1 MRYLLLMLGLLCAH
15 AWGDVALS
23 PEQQAYVRAHPEIS
37 MCVDPDWAPFER
49 LNARGEHEGIA
60 ADLLRLLASRAGLTL
75 RIHVTPDWDASLAAS
90 KAGECQLLGFL
101 NQSPDRDAWLLF
113 TQPYFTDANVLISR
127 EEHPSVASLGDFV
140 GARIAL
146 PSGTSVEEKLR
157 RLYPGL
163 QFVIVG
169 SEAEALRL
177 VNERQAEFTLRSLV
191 MAADTIKNEGWFN
204 LKIAGQVPELDN
216 LFRIGVL
223 RSEPMLRD
231 ILDQAIATL
240 TPEEVNAVVNRYVA
254 VRVETPVDY
263 RLLLQVVAVFV
274 LILASNLFWVVRLR
288 RANRK
293 LARQAVTDALTGL
306 ANRKQLNR
314 FSQGTVET
322 ARRHHRPLAVVLFDI
337 DHFKVVND
345 QHGHL
350 VGDQVLCDIATLL
363 ARAVRQGDCL
373 GRWGG
378 EEFLLICPET
388 RGEQALQLA
397 ERILAQARNLP
408 LATGKPCTLSAG
420 VAQLGAGDSVN
431 DLLQRADE
439 ALYQAKTQGR
449 DRACLAQR
457 SEQPELALDQR
468 SEVVTHEG

>member
-1 MRYLLLMLGLLCAH
+1 M
-15 AWGDVALS
+15 S
-23 PEQQAYVRAHPEIS
+23 
-37 MCVDPDWAPFER
+37 
-49 LNARGEHEGIA
+49 
-60 ADLLRLLASRAGLTL
+60 
-75 RIHVTPDWDASLAAS
+75 
-90 KAGECQLLGFL
+90 
-101 NQSPDRDAWLLF
+101 
-113 TQPYFTDANVLISR
+113 
-127 EEHPSVASLGDFV
+127 
-140 GARIAL
+140 
-146 PSGTSVEEKLR
+146 
-157 RLYPGL
+157 
-163 QFVIVG
+163 
-169 SEAEALRL
+169 
-177 VNERQAEFTLRSLV
+177 
-191 MAADTIKNEGWFN
+191 
-204 LKIAGQVPELDN
+204 
-216 LFRIGVL
+216 
-223 RSEPMLRD
+223 
-231 ILDQAIATL
+231 
-240 TPEEVNAVVNRYVA
+240 

-350 VGDQVLCDIATLL
+350 VGDQVLCDIAALL

-397 ERILAQARNLP
+397 ERILAQARSLP

>member
-90 KAGECQLLGFL
+90 KAGKCQLLGFL

-157 RLYPGL
+157 RLHPGL

-240 TPEEVNAVVNRYVA
+240 TPDEVNAIVNRYVS

-350 VGDQVLCDIATLL
+350 VGDQVLCDIAALL

-397 ERILAQARNLP
+397 ERILAQARSLP

>member
-1 MRYLLLMLGLLCAH
+1 MI
-15 AWGDVALS
+15 VA
-23 PEQQAYVRAHPEIS
+23 
-37 MCVDPDWAPFER
+37 
-49 LNARGEHEGIA
+49 
-60 ADLLRLLASRAGLTL
+60 
-75 RIHVTPDWDASLAAS
+75 
-90 KAGECQLLGFL
+90 
-101 NQSPDRDAWLLF
+101 
-113 TQPYFTDANVLISR
+113 
-127 EEHPSVASLGDFV
+127 
-140 GARIAL
+140 
-146 PSGTSVEEKLR
+146 
-157 RLYPGL
+157 
-163 QFVIVG
+163 

-191 MAADTIKNEGWFN
+191 MAANTIKNEGRFN

-240 TPEEVNAVVNRYVA
+240 TPEEVNAIVNRYVS

-306 ANRKQLNR
+306 ANRKQLNQ

-350 VGDQVLCDIATLL
+350 VGDQVLCDIAALL

-397 ERILAQARNLP
+397 ERILAQARSLP

>member
-1 MRYLLLMLGLLCAH
+1 MLGLLCAH

-90 KAGECQLLGFL
+90 KAGKCQLLGFL

-157 RLYPGL
+157 RLHPGL

-240 TPEEVNAVVNRYVA
+240 TPDEVNAIVNRYVS

-350 VGDQVLCDIATLL
+350 VGDQVLCDIAALL

-397 ERILAQARNLP
+397 ERILAQARSLP

>member
-1 MRYLLLMLGLLCAH
+1 M
-15 AWGDVALS
+15 
-23 PEQQAYVRAHPEIS
+23 
-37 MCVDPDWAPFER
+37 
-49 LNARGEHEGIA
+49 
-60 ADLLRLLASRAGLTL
+60 
-75 RIHVTPDWDASLAAS
+75 
-90 KAGECQLLGFL
+90 LGFL

-113 TQPYFTDANVLISR
+113 TQPYFNDANVLISR

-240 TPEEVNAVVNRYVA
+240 TPDEVNAIVNRYVA

-306 ANRKQLNR
+306 ANRKQLNQ
-314 FSQGTVET
+314 FSHGTVET
-322 ARRHHRPLAVVLFDI
+322 ARRHRRPLAVVLFDI
-337 DHFKVVND
+337 DHFKAVND

-350 VGDQVLCDIATLL
+350 VGDQVLCDIAALL

-397 ERILAQARNLP
+397 ERILAQARSLP

-439 ALYQAKTQGR
+439 AIYQAKTQGR

>member
-240 TPEEVNAVVNRYVA
+240 TPDEVNAIVNRYVS

-306 ANRKQLNR
+306 ANRKQLNQV
-314 FSQGTVET
+314 SHGTVET
-322 ARRHHRPLAVVLFDI
+322 ARRHRRPLAMVLLDI
-337 DHFKVVND
+337 DHFKLVND

-350 VGDQVLCDIATLL
+350 VEEGSCASGAVAVHTQLHVL
-363 ARAVRQGDCL
+363 AVEKHHL
-373 GRWGG
+373 G
-378 EEFLLICPET
+378 
-388 RGEQALQLA
+388 
-397 ERILAQARNLP
+397 ILAANVDQGLG
-408 LATGKPCTLSAG
+408 LG
-420 VAQLGAGDSVN
+420 VAAARKHRGGDHLLHKLGLE
-431 DLLQRADE
+431 LLSRRHTHRPRDTQSDADVAHLGGYLIE
-439 ALYQAKTQGR
+439 KRRHQAAHTGMMSLVTRIDRLSGSIEHDNLRRGR
-449 DRACLAQR
+449 TN
-457 SEQPELALDQR
+457 
-468 SEVVTHEG
+468 V

>member
-1 MRYLLLMLGLLCAH
+1 M
-15 AWGDVALS
+15 
-23 PEQQAYVRAHPEIS
+23 
-37 MCVDPDWAPFER
+37 
-49 LNARGEHEGIA
+49 
-60 ADLLRLLASRAGLTL
+60 
-75 RIHVTPDWDASLAAS
+75 
-90 KAGECQLLGFL
+90 LGFL
-101 NQSPDRDAWLLF
+101 NQSADRDAWLLF

-163 QFVIVG
+163 QFVIVA

-240 TPEEVNAVVNRYVA
+240 TPEEVNTVVNRYVS

-306 ANRKQLNR
+306 ANRKQLNQ

-350 VGDQVLCDIATLL
+350 VGDQVLCDIAALL

-397 ERILAQARNLP
+397 ERILAQARSLP

>member
-23 PEQQAYVRAHPEIS
+23 PEQQAY
-37 MCVDPDWAPFER
+37 
-49 LNARGEHEGIA
+49 
-60 ADLLRLLASRAGLTL
+60 
-75 RIHVTPDWDASLAAS
+75 
-90 KAGECQLLGFL
+90 
-101 NQSPDRDAWLLF
+101 
-113 TQPYFTDANVLISR
+113 VLISR

-240 TPEEVNAVVNRYVA
+240 TPDEVNAIVNRYVA

-350 VGDQVLCDIATLL
+350 VGDQVLCDIAALL

-397 ERILAQARNLP
+397 ERILAQARSLP

>member
-90 KAGECQLLGFL
+90 KAGKCQLLGFL

-163 QFVIVG
+163 QFVIVA

-240 TPEEVNAVVNRYVA
+240 TPDEVNAIVNRYVA

-350 VGDQVLCDIATLL
+350 VGDQVLCDIAALL

-397 ERILAQARNLP
+397 ERILAQARSLP

>member
-90 KAGECQLLGFL
+90 KAGKCQLLGFL

-146 PSGTSVEEKLR
+146 PSGASVEEKLR

-163 QFVIVG
+163 QFVIVA

-240 TPEEVNAVVNRYVA
+240 TPDEVNAIVNRYVA

-306 ANRKQLNR
+306 ANRKQLNQ

-350 VGDQVLCDIATLL
+350 VGDQVLCDIAALL

-397 ERILAQARNLP
+397 ERILAQARSLP

>member
-90 KAGECQLLGFL
+90 KAGKCQLLGFL

-240 TPEEVNAVVNRYVA
+240 TPDEVNAIVNRYVA

-350 VGDQVLCDIATLL
+350 VGDQVLCDIAALL

-397 ERILAQARNLP
+397 ERILAQARSLP

-420 VAQLGAGDSVN
+420 VTQLGAGDSVN

-468 SEVVTHEG
+468 REVVTDEG

>member
-1 MRYLLLMLGLLCAH
+1 MGGLIPDFGNIAMTV
-15 AWGDVALS
+15 AAFVVALS
-23 PEQQAYVRAHPEIS
+23 IIVAVHEYGHYIVGRWSGIHAEVFSLGFGPKIWSR
-37 MCVDPDWAPFER
+37 VDK
-49 LNARGEHEGIA
+49 RGTRWQIA
-60 ADLLRLLASRAGLTL
+60 AIPLGGYVKFAG
-75 RIHVTPDWDASLAAS
+75 DANAAS
-90 KAGECQLLGFL
+90 GKDGE
-101 NQSPDRDAWLLF
+101 
-113 TQPYFTDANVLISR
+113 
-127 EEHPSVASLGDFV
+127 
-140 GARIAL
+140 
-146 PSGTSVEEKLR
+146 
-157 RLYPGL
+157 
-163 QFVIVG
+163 
-169 SEAEALRL
+169 
-177 VNERQAEFTLRSLV
+177 
-191 MAADTIKNEGWFN
+191 
-204 LKIAGQVPELDN
+204 
-216 LFRIGVL
+216 
-223 RSEPMLRD
+223 
-231 ILDQAIATL
+231 AIATL
-240 TPEEVNAVVNRYVA
+240 TPDEVNAIVNRYVA

-350 VGDQVLCDIATLL
+350 VGDQVLCDIAALL

>member
-1 MRYLLLMLGLLCAH
+1 ML
-15 AWGDVALS
+15 S
-23 PEQQAYVRAHPEIS
+23 
-37 MCVDPDWAPFER
+37 
-49 LNARGEHEGIA
+49 
-60 ADLLRLLASRAGLTL
+60 
-75 RIHVTPDWDASLAAS
+75 
-90 KAGECQLLGFL
+90 FL

-163 QFVIVG
+163 QFVIVA

-240 TPEEVNAVVNRYVA
+240 TPDEVNAIVNRYVS

-350 VGDQVLCDIATLL
+350 VGDQVLCDIAALL

-397 ERILAQARNLP
+397 ERILAQARSLP

-420 VAQLGAGDSVN
+420 VTQLGAGDSVN
-431 DLLQRADE
+431 DLLQRAEE

>member
-1 MRYLLLMLGLLCAH
+1 M
-15 AWGDVALS
+15 
-23 PEQQAYVRAHPEIS
+23 
-37 MCVDPDWAPFER
+37 
-49 LNARGEHEGIA
+49 
-60 ADLLRLLASRAGLTL
+60 
-75 RIHVTPDWDASLAAS
+75 
-90 KAGECQLLGFL
+90 LGFL

-140 GARIAL
+140 GARTAL

-240 TPEEVNAVVNRYVA
+240 TPDEVNAIVNRYVS

-306 ANRKQLNR
+306 ANRKQLNQ

-322 ARRHHRPLAVVLFDI
+322 ARRHRRPLAVVLFDI
-337 DHFKVVND
+337 DHFKLVND

-350 VGDQVLCDIATLL
+350 VGDQMLCDIAALL

-397 ERILAQARNLP
+397 ERILAQARSLP